1 MIGVHMLGVDSYDK
15 NKNSDQSVHIP
26 AVDRVQQKH
35 DLRSSVAA
43 QIKPKALY
51 TLGQRIEDQ
60 VDKFSERPFLIYGD
74 RSYSY
79 KEVDERVNQYAN
91 TLIARGI
98 GPGDVCAVAF
108 ENRPELFFCWF
119 ALAKIGAAT
128 TLVNYNLQG
137 NPLVHVLQATNTKMV
152 LVGEECIAP
161 FLETPE
167 TQEWP
172 QWLIPDAENVAAAQQ
187 LTGFDRDFSAEV
199 EQASN
204 ARPDAALRDGIR
216 AEDDMLYIFTSGTTG
231 LPKAARYSH
240 MRWMTSGDVMEV
252 TLGTDTND
260 VFYCCLPLYHG
271 AAATSVASTA
281 LSSGASIVIRRKFS
295 ASRFWSDVRTH
306 GVTVFQYVG
315 EICRYLLN
323 RPECEEEKNNSLRCM
338 LGAGLTADSWRRW
351 VERFGEL
358 DVYEGW
364 GATEANTATIN
375 LDNYMGSCGRIPDW
389 NKTNLRLLR
398 IDPETQMHVRDEN
411 GFYVHCKPGEIGEA
425 VGFIV
430 DSPEIGAGRFEG
442 YTSAEATE
450 AKILRNVFQKGDAWW
465 SSGDLLRY
473 DENGYCYF
481 VDRVGDTFRWKSEN
495 VSTQEVA
502 SELGDFA
509 GMEFI
514 NIYGVTVPDNEGRAG
529 MALVV
534 MQQGCEFDPQAFYQF
549 VTERLPHYARPVF
562 VRVGLADMTTTF
574 KHRKIDLQKQGYDPK
589 NFTDALYIK
598 DDGAQT
604 YSLYSDEV
612 LARNDLLPFVGGD
625 A

>member
-1 MIGVHMLGVDSYDK
+1 MLNVDSCDK
-15 NKNSDQSVHIP
+15 NKNSDQSVHHP
-26 AVDRVQQKH
+26 VVDRAQAKH
-35 DLRSSVAA
+35 DLRSKVAG
-43 QIKPKALY
+43 QIKPSDLY

-60 VDKFSERPFLIYGD
+60 VDKFSDRPFLIYGD
-74 RSYSY
+74 RSYTY

-91 TLIARGI
+91 TFVARGVQ
-98 GPGDVCAVAF
+98 PGDVCAVAL

-119 ALAKIGAAT
+119 ALAKIGAVS
-128 TLVNYNLQG
+128 TLVNYHLQG
-137 NPLVHVLQATNTKMV
+137 NSLTHVLQATGTKIV
-152 LVGEECIAP
+152 LVGEECITP

-172 QWLIPDAENVAAAQQ
+172 QWLIPDAENVADAEQ
-187 LTGFDRDFSAEV
+187 LASFDHNFSVEV
-199 EQASN
+199 ERAST
-204 ARPDAALRDGIR
+204 ARPDAALRAGIR

-240 MRWMTSGDVMEV
+240 MRWMTSGNVMEV
-252 TLGTDTND
+252 TLETDTND

-323 RPECEEEKNNSLRCM
+323 RPEAPEEKNNSLRCM

-351 VERFGEL
+351 VERFGQL

-364 GATEANTATIN
+364 GSTEANTSTIN
-375 LDNYMGSCGRIPDW
+375 LENYIGSCGRIPNW
-389 NKTNLRLLR
+389 EKTNLRLLR

-411 GFYVHCKPGEIGEA
+411 GFYVHCQPGEIGEA

-442 YTSAEATE
+442 YTSAAATE
-450 AKILRNVFQKGDAWW
+450 TKILRDVFQKGDAWW

-473 DENGYCYF
+473 DANGYCYF
-481 VDRVGDTFRWKSEN
+481 VDRMGDTFRWKSEN

-514 NIYGVTVPDNEGRAG
+514 NIYGVTVPEHEGRAG
-529 MALVV
+529 MAQVV
-534 MQQGCEFDPQAFYQF
+534 MQPDCEFDPQAFYQF
-549 VTERLPHYARPVF
+549 VCERLPHYARPVF
-562 VRVGLADMTTTF
+562 LRVGYQADMTTTF
-574 KHRKIDLQKQGYDPK
+574 KHRKIDLQKEGYNPDS
-589 NFTDALYIK
+589 FADDLYIK
-598 DDGAQT
+598 DDIHNT
-604 YSLYSDEV
+604 YSPYSDEV
-612 LARNDLLPFVGGD
+612 LARNALPPFVGSG

>member
-1 MIGVHMLGVDSYDK
+1 MLGVDSYDK
-15 NKNSDQSVHIP
+15 NKSKDQ
-26 AVDRVQQKH
+26 AVRAPVSERVQKKL
-35 DLRSSVAA
+35 DLRSAMASK
-43 QIKPKALY
+43 IKPTDYY
-51 TLGQRIEDQ
+51 TLGQRVEDT
-60 VDKFSERPFLIYGD
+60 VDKFSERPFLIYAGH
-74 RSYSY
+74 SYSY
-79 KEVDERVNQYAN
+79 KDVGERVNQYAN
-91 TLIARGI
+91 TLVARGVKA
-98 GPGDVCAVAF
+98 GDVCAVAL
-108 ENRPELFFCWF
+108 ENRPELIFCWF
-119 ALAKIGAAT
+119 ALAKIGAVI
-128 TLVNYNLQG
+128 TLVNYHLQG
-137 NPLVHVLQATNTKMV
+137 KPLVHVLQATKTKFV
-152 LVGEECIAP
+152 LVGEECLEP
-161 FLETPE
+161 FIETPE
-167 TQEWP
+167 TQQWP
-172 QWLIPDAENVAAAQQ
+172 LWLIPDAENPASPAQLAA
-187 LTGFDRDFSAEV
+187 FDREFSVEV
-199 EQASN
+199 DRA
-204 ARPDAALRDGIR
+204 ARTRPDAALRAGIR

-240 MRWMTSGDVMEV
+240 MRWMSSGDVMVV
-252 TLGTDTND
+252 TLDTSSDD

-271 AAATSVASTA
+271 AAATSVVSTA
-281 LSSGASIVIRRKFS
+281 LASGAAIVIRRRFS

-306 GVTVFQYVG
+306 GVTIFQYVG

-323 RPECEEEKNNSLRCM
+323 RAEAAEEKNNTLRCM
-338 LGAGLTADSWRRW
+338 LGAGLTSDTWQRW
-351 VERFGEL
+351 IQRFGEL

-375 LDNYMGSCGRIPDW
+375 LDNYVGSCGRITDW

-398 IDPETQMHVRDEN
+398 IDEETQTHVRDEN
-411 GFYVHCKPGEIGEA
+411 GFYVHCEPGEVGEA

-430 DSPEIGAGRFEG
+430 DSQATGAGRFEG
-442 YTSAEATE
+442 YTSSEATE
-450 AKILRNVFQKGDAWW
+450 SKILRDVFQKGDAWW

-473 DENGYCYF
+473 DANGYCYF

-549 VTERLPHYARPVF
+549 VAERLPHYARPVF
-562 VRVGLADMTTTF
+562 VRVGSADMTTTF

-589 NFTDALYIK
+589 NFTDALYVK
-598 DDGAQT
+598 DDSLAT
-604 YSLYSDEV
+604 YSRYSDAV
-612 LARNDLLPFVGGD
+612 LASNDLLPFVGGD